1 MEVIKDSYI
10 VKNAVL
16 LLGGRRRKG
25 EEKDGKEGAEA
36 GEGEGRKEVGR
47 KMEWEEMGVGE
58 KTSLIELLIELVKG
72 GVKIGEEEELKEVL
86 LELEE
91 EGSVHVEE
99 EMDLEGE
106 ETGEEKGR
114 GGKKREEKEEEKKEW
129 EELSERAY
137 MLVRMMEKMK
147 SRREGKRSATLM
159 KIRKER
165 EEIEKGRE
173 EEKKRADQEKKK
185 REEAEAAIEKMRL
198 EMEKMRKDGT
208 LHSPPL
214 SNTPTTQIVSSV
226 ITSLDGTSVTFPQS
240 DGIKRDE
247 NTIIHPGSTN
257 LYRNCFIGGVM
268 TSVYFIILFF
278 SSSLLFFKLNS
289 EGIYRMFDF
298 SLSFLI
304 SHLFFRLSKRLHTLS
319 EG

>member
-1 MEVIKDSYI
+1 MKDICKKNGQYMEVIKDSYI

-185 REEAEAAIEKMRL
+185 REEAEATIETMRL
-198 EMEKMRKDGT
+198 EMEAMNKDGT
-208 LHSPPL
+208 FHIPSPDSP
-214 SNTPTTQIVSSV
+214 IESV
-226 ITSLDGTSVTFPQS
+226 ITSLDRTSVTFPQS
-240 DGIKRDE
+240 DGIQRDE
-247 NTIIHPGSTN
+247 NRIIATS
-257 LYRNCFIGGVM
+257 YSSRDCFIGGVM
-268 TSVYFIILFF
+268 TSV
-278 SSSLLFFKLNS
+278 
-289 EGIYRMFDF
+289 
-298 SLSFLI
+298 
-304 SHLFFRLSKRLHTLS
+304 
-319 EG
+319 